1 MLPAMDDDL
10 LSIGRFGRLTGLTI
24 GALRHYHELSLLEP
38 ARIDPATGYRSYA
51 RGQVDDAR
59 LIARLR
65 ELDLPL
71 PEIREILVASREDR
85 RRLLAAHRSRLL
97 ALQARTIRQ
106 IHWLNQAIDHEVP
119 IMTEVPS
126 TSLTPLD
133 AVTERQLA
141 ADLFNHTWTLL
152 ETPDRTQTQ
161 DDEMLH
167 AAHASRHHW
176 GRIGEPVNFARGEWQ
191 CSRVYAVLGR
201 AEPALWHARRCV
213 ALCEEHGIGDFDIA
227 AAWEAIA
234 RAQVLAGDR
243 GAAADALERA
253 RSLSAAIAE
262 DEDRELIE
270 SDLAT
275 ISVDGAAA
283 SA

>member
-10 LSIGRFGRLTGLTI
+10 LSIGRFGRLTGLSI
-24 GALRHYHELSLLEP
+24 GALRHYHELLLLEP

-51 RGQVDDAR
+51 RGQVDEAR

-119 IMTEVPS
+119 IMTEAPS
-126 TSLTPLD
+126 TALTALD

-152 ETPDRTQTQ
+152 ETPDRTRMQ

-227 AAWEAIA
+227 AAWEAVA

-253 RSLSAAIAE
+253 RSLSAVIAE

-275 ISVDGAAA
+275 ISVDGDPA